1 VRQEEDVA
9 KEISLK
15 VEVLMEMYE
24 ALHSQQFE
32 MTSMQAYDRYYG
44 MFKARQNEVK
54 QQIQDKFKEWRK

>member
-1 VRQEEDVA
+1 
-9 KEISLK
+9 
-15 VEVLMEMYE
+15 MEMYE